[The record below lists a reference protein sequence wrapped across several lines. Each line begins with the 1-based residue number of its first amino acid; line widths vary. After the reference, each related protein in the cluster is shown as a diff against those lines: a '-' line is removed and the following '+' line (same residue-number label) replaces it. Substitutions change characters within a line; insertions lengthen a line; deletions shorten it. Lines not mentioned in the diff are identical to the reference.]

1 MLLGHTTFCWFI
13 MNNAAMNI
21 RVQVCGREFS
31 VLLGRY
37 LGMELLSHMA
47 LRVEHFEELPSCF
60 QSSCTI
66 LHSCQQSM
74 RTLISLHPR
83 QPLFLFFFILTI
95 LVNVKWYLVVVW
107 IYILNG

>member
-1 MLLGHTTFCWFI
+1 

-37 LGMELLSHMA
+37 LGMELLSHMV

-66 LHSCQQSM
+66 LHSCQQGLRVLLFSCSHQHVICLFDGA
-74 RTLISLHPR
+74 RRSLKQLLI
-83 QPLFLFFFILTI
+83 QEVGFYE
-95 LVNVKWYLVVVW
+95 KD
-107 IYILNG
+107 